1 MSSEYWATN
10 EPPGSAEATRAP
22 DPAGPCG
29 EFSAGPTGKRPASK
43 RPRPWR
49 RVITA
54 GVTVVA
60 VLGGAGL
67 TVAAGSSG
75 TSANAATAT
84 ATRAQQQPPPGHPGW
99 GGPMAIVHGQAVVA
113 KHGGGYQTID
123 YQRGTVTAVSM
134 GSITVKSTDGF
145 MQTYAVTG
153 STVVGA
159 QRGGIGSVTT
169 GNEASVIATVSG
181 KTLTALKIIDWTALQ
196 HGHSPFGFG
205 SGAHG

>member
-1 MSSEYWATN
+1 M
-10 EPPGSAEATRAP
+10 
-22 DPAGPCG
+22 
-29 EFSAGPTGKRPASK
+29 
-43 RPRPWR
+43 
-49 RVITA
+49 A

-60 VLGGAGL
+60 LLGGAGL

-75 TSANAATAT
+75 TPANAATPT
-84 ATRAQQQPPPGHPGW
+84 AAPAQPPPPGHPGW
-99 GGPMAIVHGQAVVA
+99 GGPMAIVHGQAVV

-145 MQTYAVTG
+145 TQTYAVTG
-153 STVVGA
+153 STIVGA

-181 KTLTALKIIDWTALQ
+181 KTVTAVKIIDWTLLR
-196 HGHSPFGFG
+196 HSHSQFG
-205 SGAHG
+205 SGSGGHG